1 MIDRHRFGRFE
12 IIRRLSRSMT
22 DVYLAHDPQ
31 FGRTVVLKLI
41 EHAND
46 ESVRL
51 AIEAESRGAH
61 IQQQLRRRSSQI
73 IEVYETG
80 EQDGCFFVALE
91 YFPGGTLA
99 EILKA
104 ERQLSPQR
112 AARYAIA
119 VCRQLRTLHGFTS
132 DADGQKS
139 AIVHG
144 DIKPSNIQIGAR
156 DELRL
161 LDFGIAKFIRPGH
174 DLTRHQLGS
183 PSYCSPER
191 LRDSR
196 VDVHADLWGL
206 GVTLYEMLA
215 GIPPFQAQDTRLLEK
230 LIQARRPPPLR
241 LPDSCPSALREVVS
255 KALAGEQKQ
264 RYQTAEAFEKDL
276 ERYLTDHTKV
286 HRSLASRAN
295 ETAVRA
301 VPEIKP
307 QAGKSSAPPARRPAH
322 DLSNVAIALL
332 AGVLAGLV
340 LFVSI
345 SYYSSLRGMSRSL
358 SESKNYASLP
368 SATLAADW
376 QLYQTIA
383 HQSDWERALIPAR
396 AGVDAFRKSL
406 LQSAESLIGQ
416 YRRSPG
422 DQLTC
427 NWARARLLLLYVRE
441 IDPNNRRAE
450 GEVHLCDGYLAL
462 QHSQP
467 SNVAGAVREFR
478 RAASLLVRSP
488 DPHLGLARI
497 YASNLHNV
505 NAALAEFEQAERRGY
520 RLSAREWQQQA
531 DAYLFRAEYELNRAR
546 QMPKGLQLDTANW
559 LRQARSDF
567 DQARSLYE
575 PIAEY
580 SHAGARLERINADLD
595 EQVKWET
602 ALEAARPK
610 PHMVLP
616 EDALS
621 EPHRPFDRDSEG
633 DRGDKAMAVNRAWR

>member
-22 DVYLAHDPQ
+22 DVYLVHDPQ
-31 FGRTVVLKLI
+31 FGRTVVLKII

-51 AIEAESRGAH
+51 AIEAESRGAR
-61 IQQQLRRRSSQI
+61 IQQQLRKRSPQI
-73 IEVYETG
+73 LEVYETG

-104 ERQLSPQR
+104 ERQLSPKR
-112 AARYAIA
+112 AAGYAIA
-119 VCRQLRTLHGFTS
+119 VCRQLRTLHGFTG
-132 DADGQKS
+132 DAGGQKT

-144 DIKPSNIQIGAR
+144 DIKPSNIQIGVR

-215 GIPPFQAQDTRLLEK
+215 GIPPFQAQDTRQLEK
-230 LIQARRPPPLR
+230 LIQARRPPLR
-241 LPDSCPSALREVVS
+241 LPDSCPAELRAIVA

-264 RYQTAEAFEKDL
+264 RYQTAETFEKEL
-276 ERYLTDHTKV
+276 ESYLTGGAKID
-286 HRSLASRAN
+286 RASLLKAN
-295 ETAVRA
+295 ETATRA
-301 VPEIKP
+301 VPETHTSG
-307 QAGKSSAPPARRPAH
+307 GKSGASLPPPRRPAH

-345 SYYSSLRGMSRSL
+345 SYYSRLSGMRRVL
-358 SESKNYASLP
+358 SQNKNYASLP
-368 SATLAADW
+368 PSTLAEDW

-383 HQSDWERALIPAR
+383 HQSDWERALMPAR
-396 AGVDAFRKSL
+396 PGVDAFHKSL
-406 LQSAESLIGQ
+406 LTSAESLIGK

-422 DQLTC
+422 DQLAF
-427 NWARARLLLLYVRE
+427 NWSRVRVLLLYVRE
-441 IDPNNRRAE
+441 MDPNNRRAE
-450 GEVHLCDGYLAL
+450 GELHLCDGYLAL
-462 QHSQP
+462 QHSQLP
-467 SNVAGAVREFR
+467 NVPEAARDFR
-478 RAASLLVRSP
+478 RAATLLAHSP
-488 DPHLGLARI
+488 DPHLALARV
-497 YASNLHNV
+497 YASDLHNV
-505 NAALAEFEQAERRGY
+505 GAALAEFQQAERRGY
-520 RLSAREWQQQA
+520 RLGARDHQQQA
-531 DAYLFRAEYELNRAR
+531 DAYLFRAEYELNRAK
-546 QMPKGLQLDTANW
+546 QVSKSVKPDTADW
-559 LRQARSDF
+559 LRQSRSDF
-567 DQARSLYE
+567 EQARSLYE
-575 PIAEY
+575 PIASY
-580 SHAGARLERINADLD
+580 SHAGVRLERINADLD

-602 ALEAARPK
+602 AVEAARPK
-610 PHMVLP
+610 PHMVLLKMRYLNRP
-616 EDALS
+616 GLS
-621 EPHRPFDRDSEG
+621 IAIAKR
-633 DRGDKAMAVNRAWR
+633 WR